1 MSTLL
6 CEPPAKTSPAKTDVW
21 QTYRSTF
28 ADFSQKLRR
37 LQSLSSQPNPDPEAL
52 LRASFEVELARE
64 NYAIQRD
71 ALAQRFL
78 R

>member
-6 CEPPAKTSPAKTDVW
+6 CEPPAKSTPTKADVW
-21 QTYRSTF
+21 QAYRSSF
-28 ADFSQKLRR
+28 AEFSHTLRR
-37 LQSLSSQPNPDPEAL
+37 LQSLSSEASPDSDAV
-52 LRASFEVELARE
+52 LRATFEVELARE
-64 NYAIQRD
+64 RYAIQRD